1 MASLTPFMD
10 PVLIGLII
18 GKRIPV
24 EESMTFDSSSNA
36 QPPDGVVVPDPSLS
50 YFIQNIAGYVVRNGV
65 PFETNI
71 KATRGEDPR
80 LSFLFEG
87 DEHNG
92 YYKWCLEEGFKAKVS
107 GGSVL
112 ANGSAVGQRTG
123 PEPPAEFQFSARM
136 PPISAQD
143 LEVIKLTAQFAA
155 KNGRSFITSLS
166 QKEMNNPQF
175 DFLRPQHSYYQY
187 FTRLM
192 DQYTSLLTA
201 GTENGGKLQNDR
213 IAQLEEDVKNKM
225 SIVNRARKRAEWIK
239 QQQKE
244 QQKKEEHEH
253 KEKAEYASIDWHDF
267 EVVETITF
275 SEADE
280 KGPMPP
286 PTSIATL
293 QHASLEQR
301 AAMSIAPIGRRIEE
315 GIPGIDVPIPTPAA
329 PTQPYQPVSMPAPP
343 QPYMPQPAAAPPVFT
358 PSPPAFV
365 PHAPPQTVSAVDQ
378 TTQQEAAQAQ
388 ATAPGAAS
396 ARVQGGTVR
405 ARGRRQGQTTTNTVT
420 CPNCKEQIPFDQLE
434 QHMKV
439 ELLDPRWREQ
449 KAKAESRFSTTN
461 LSTVDVANNLKR
473 LASHRDDVFDNVT
486 GEVLSEEEQARRK
499 RAALGQ
505 YAAPDTDSAQPRPK
519 LPMGQTMDINE
530 QIKNIRQKHGQP
542 GQQ

>member
-1 MASLTPFMD
+1 MADFTPFMD

-18 GKRIPV
+18 GRRIPT
-24 EESMTFDSSSNA
+24 EEAMAVDSSFKA
-36 QPPDGVVVPDPSLS
+36 QPPDGLVVPDPSLS
-50 YFIQNIAGYVVRNGV
+50 NFIQNIAGYVVRNGL

-71 KATRGEDPR
+71 KTTRGEDPR

-87 DEHNG
+87 DEHYG

-201 GTENGGKLQNDR
+201 GTENGGKLQIDR

-225 SIVNRARKRAEWIK
+225 SIVHRARKRAEWIK
-239 QQQKE
+239 QQHKE
-244 QQKKEEHEH
+244 QQKRDEQEQ
-253 KEKAEYASIDWHDF
+253 KEKAEYSSIDWHDF

-301 AAMSIAPIGRRIEE
+301 AAMSIAPTSRRIEE

-329 PTQPYQPVSMPAPP
+329 PAQSYQPVSMPAPP
-343 QPYMPQPAAAPPVFT
+343 QPYMPQPAAAPAPPIFT

-365 PHAPPQTVSAVDQ
+365 PHGPPQTVSAVDQ
-378 TTQQEAAQAQ
+378 TSQQEAA
-388 ATAPGAAS
+388 PGAAP
-396 ARVQGGTVR
+396 ARVQGGTIR
-405 ARGRRQGQTTTNTVT
+405 ARGRRQGQTTNTVT
-420 CPNCKEQIPFDQLE
+420 CPNCKEQIPYDQLE

-505 YAAPDTDSAQPRPK
+505 YSAPDTDSSQPRPK

-530 QIKNIRQKHGQP
+530 QIKNIQQKYGQP